1 MIFFDWMTAEA
12 VPSSTFLPGDAG
24 KGTES
29 PRPGRSTLADVARE
43 AGMSIGSV
51 SDILN
56 ERAGRSYSD
65 GAKERVHAAVRSM
78 GYVSNRRAQMLA
90 RRQSNEIGLLFTRD
104 FRNPYF
110 AETVERLRHHVSS
123 VGLAPT
129 LELRSDWFDAGDQIA
144 KTLYADGAA
153 GLIVGPIYSPED
165 LVMVKRIRALGGR
178 AVFFGGRVDTGDDL
192 VALDLYQGG
201 RLAAQHAVEAG
212 HRRLAYLGPNPV
224 GRTIEKAAGIADT
237 LRDAGLLDSVVFH
250 PIDFYTPRRLHE
262 RVAQFVEHWLG
273 QPTTDRSTVCLC
285 MNDYV
290 ANAAINAFRN
300 AGVSVPDQLSFIG
313 YDDIAEAPYL
323 SPPLTTINGGA
334 DQQIRVASRL
344 ISRWIRDGVP
354 PAEQTVLQPRLVK
367 RASMVPC

>member
-1 MIFFDWMTAEA
+1 M
-12 VPSSTFLPGDAG
+12 
-24 KGTES
+24 
-29 PRPGRSTLADVARE
+29 ARE

-65 GAKERVHAAVRSM
+65 QAKERVHAAVRSM

-123 VGLAPT
+123 VGLVPT

-144 KTLYADGAA
+144 KALYADGAA

-165 LVMVKRIRALGGR
+165 LVMVERIRALGGR

-192 VALDLYQGG
+192 VALDLYRGG
-201 RLAAQHAVEAG
+201 RIAAQHAVEAG
-212 HRRLAYLGPNPV
+212 HRRLAYLGPNPI
-224 GRTIEKAAGIADT
+224 GRTIEKAAGIADV
-237 LRDAGLLDSVVFH
+237 LREAGLFETVIFH
-250 PIDFYTPRRLHE
+250 PMDFWTSQRLHE
-262 RVAQFVEHWLG
+262 RLSDFVQAWLAC
-273 QPTTDRSTVCLC
+273 DESERSTACLC

-290 ANAAINAFRN
+290 ANAAMNAFRN
-300 AGVSVPDQLSFIG
+300 AGVSVPEQLSFIG
-313 YDDIAEAPYL
+313 YDDIAEAPYFA
-323 SPPLTTINGGA
+323 PPLTTIDGGA
-334 DQQIRVASRL
+334 DQQIRVASQL
-344 ISRWIRDGVP
+344 ISRWIRKGVAP
-354 PAEQTVLQPRLVK
+354 TEQTVLEPRLVS
-367 RASMVPC
+367 RASVVPR